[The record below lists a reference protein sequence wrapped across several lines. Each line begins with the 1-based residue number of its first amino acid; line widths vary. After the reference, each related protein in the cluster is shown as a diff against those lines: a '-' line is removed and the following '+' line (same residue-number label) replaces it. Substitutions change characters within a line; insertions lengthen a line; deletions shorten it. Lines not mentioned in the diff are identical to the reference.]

1 MSTNQVYR
9 SVTIVFKREQLL
21 YDVAHPSWV
30 EGDVLQTDNV
40 HAVHQIQDVI
50 QDQNVDR
57 VTRMLDLAFAECTE
71 MLYPYSKK
79 ELLDGTVEN
88 DELTEPTEYVLQSSV
103 PESFSKT
110 TYELTET
117 TEYVLQLSVPES
129 FSKTTYDLLKLYI
142 HNYMV
147 AYALEDWM
155 SITNPDKN
163 SKANWYAK
171 IADIRGKIESSINAR
186 TGRVRRTLSPF

>member
-1 MSTNQVYR
+1 MSTNQVYM

-88 DELTEPTEYVLQSSV
+88 DELTE
-103 PESFSKT
+103 
-110 TYELTET
+110 T

-129 FSKTTYDLLKLYI
+129 FSKTTYDLLKLYV

-171 IADIRGKIESSINAR
+171 IADIREKIESSINAR
-186 TGRVRRTLSPF
+186 IGRVRRTLSPF